1 MQIQYSFMGNSEP
14 TDEQLHLLMNEVVI
28 DVKER
33 AKKSEKAFLKQ
44 LHKLVQN
51 ALNNQLKDTN
61 E

>member
-1 MQIQYSFMGNSEP
+1 MGNSEP